1 MSAARTLL
9 AEPALH
15 TAAWVTLA
23 AVFTLAL
30 PGKLRDF
37 AAFAATVA
45 NYRIVP
51 AGVSPAVA
59 AAVVAGELAVVAGLV
74 LPPSRAAA
82 AGLAAVLLA
91 TFTIAIAVNLA
102 RGRRTIDC
110 GCFRGLIRERLG
122 WSHVARNLLLLAA
135 ALQIATIAPNPA
147 GPLDLALG
155 AVAAATLLLL
165 FLAGAQLA
173 FDPRHDVVLAGGE
186 PRAIPGRAS

>member
-1 MSAARTLL
+1 MLSASTLL

-15 TAAWVTLA
+15 TASWATLA
-23 AVFTLAL
+23 AVFALAL

-51 AGVSPAVA
+51 AGASPAVA

-74 LPPSRAAA
+74 LPASRAAA
-82 AGLAAVLLA
+82 AGLAMVLLVI
-91 TFTIAIAVNLA
+91 FTVAIAVNLL

-110 GCFRGLIRERLG
+110 GCFRSLIRERLG
-122 WSHVARNLLLLAA
+122 WSHVARNLLLVAA
-135 ALQIATIAPNPA
+135 ALQVATIAPNPA
-147 GPLDLALG
+147 GALDLALG
-155 AVAAATLLLL
+155 SAAAATFVLL

-173 FDPRHDVVLAGGE
+173 FDPRHDVMLTEGDAG
-186 PRAIPGRAS
+186 AIPGRAS

>member
-1 MSAARTLL
+1 MLSTSALL

-15 TAAWVTLA
+15 TAAWATLA
-23 AVFTLAL
+23 AVFALAL

-51 AGVSPAVA
+51 AGASPAVA

-74 LPPSRAAA
+74 LPASRAAA
-82 AGLAAVLLA
+82 AGLAAALLA
-91 TFTIAIAVNLA
+91 IFTVAIAVNLL

-135 ALQIATIAPNPA
+135 AVHVATIGPQPA

-155 AVAAATLLLL
+155 AAAALTLLLL

-173 FDPRHDVVLAGGE
+173 FDPRHDLVLADGD

>member
-1 MSAARTLL
+1 MVSASTLL

-23 AVFTLAL
+23 AVFALAL

-51 AGVSPAVA
+51 AAAGSTVA
-59 AAVVAGELAVVAGLV
+59 AAVLAAEIVVVAGLV
-74 LPPSRAAA
+74 LPASRAAA
-82 AGLAAVLLA
+82 AGLAAFLLVM
-91 TFTIAIAVNLA
+91 FTVAIAVNLR

-135 ALQIATIAPNPA
+135 AFQVATIGPQPA

-155 AVAAATLLLL
+155 AVAAATLMLL
-165 FLAGAQLA
+165 FLAAAHLA
-173 FDPRHDVVLAGGE
+173 FDPRHDVVLADGD
-186 PRAIPGRAS
+186 PRAIPRRAS